1 MTITQKNRLFITS
14 TTLSLKAGGVEIASS
29 TPILFRRIEKFIPY
43 KRISP
48 NFISVI
54 SLNKKYFVFY
64 DRNNESLELF
74 SVEFNAGLQ
83 LQSAKQF
90 VKELLKKISSFDNM
104 FVCSPPSVTESHFEG
119 KFNE

>member
-29 TPILFRRIEKFIPY
+29 TPLLFRKIEKFIPY

-64 DRNNESLELF
+64 DRTNESLELF
-74 SVEFNAGLQ
+74 SVEFNGGVKLQ
-83 LQSAKQF
+83 RAQKF
-90 VKELLKKISSFDNM
+90 VKELLLKIRAFDSM
-104 FVCSPPSVTESHFEG
+104 FVCSPMSVIDSRYER
-119 KFNE
+119 